1 MKYFHALILISMII
15 LFSAGC
21 SQNTSSSGSGGGR
34 EYFPNTDGYSWSY
47 RMSMSGTTETATARM
62 TFTGTTTAG
71 GTTVQIWRTESFY
84 TTGAT
89 TIENLIKVT
98 DSSVTQY
105 GTLVYPSTIP
115 STVIAFPLNIGS
127 SWYTYGT
134 VEAIVTAQ
142 ENVIVPSGTFNNC
155 YKISST
161 QGSNSSDLW
170 LGKNVGIVK
179 MLTTSIY
186 GTYTLELIS
195 RNF

>member
-1 MKYFHALILISMII
+1 MKYFHALILIPVII

-21 SQNTSSSGSGGGR
+21 SQNLSSSGSDGGR
-34 EYFPNTDGYSWSY
+34 EYFPNTDGYSWTY
-47 RMSMSGTTETATARM
+47 RMSVSGTTETATARM
-62 TFTGTTTAG
+62 TFTGTTTVG
-71 GTTVQIWRTESFY
+71 GTTVQIWRSESIY
-84 TTGAT
+84 TTG
-89 TIENLIKVT
+89 TITAESLIKVT
-98 DSSVTQY
+98 DSAVTQY
-105 GTLVYPSTIP
+105 GTPTYPSSTP
-115 STVIAFPLNIGS
+115 STVIAFPLNVGS
-127 SWYTYGT
+127 RWYTYGT

-161 QGSNSSDLW
+161 LGSNSSDLW

-179 MLTTSIY
+179 MLTTSTY